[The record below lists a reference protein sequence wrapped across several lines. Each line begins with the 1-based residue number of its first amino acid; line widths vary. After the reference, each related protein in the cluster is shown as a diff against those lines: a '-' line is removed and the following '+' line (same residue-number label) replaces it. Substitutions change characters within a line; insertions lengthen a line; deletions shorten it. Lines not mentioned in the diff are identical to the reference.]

1 MLIAMKLIIKLS
13 PEIMIKSKS
22 VRLRF
27 IKILTNNIRNLLHH
41 QTDELLAITRHWD
54 RIEVRAINVQLY
66 SQIAERLTRIPGIHH
81 IILVEER
88 TFKDI
93 HDIYEQTLAMYY
105 EQLVGKS
112 FCVSVKR
119 RGEHDFTSQD
129 VEHYLGRGLKQNV
142 ENTYVKLVNP
152 DKVVLLEIADDHLL
166 FINQRYEGLGGFPI
180 GTQGEVLSLISGG
193 FDSSVASYM
202 LIRRGYRV
210 SYCFFNLFEANQEI
224 GVRKVA
230 YHLWNRFGRSHKVH
244 FISINFT
251 PVVHELIKKVDDSQM
266 GVILK
271 RMMIRA
277 ASIISEH
284 YGIQAL
290 VTGEALGQVSSQT
303 LTNMQLID
311 NSSNIII
318 LRPLISHDKEHI
330 IKLARYIGTEIFT
343 KNTPEYC
350 GLISK
355 KPTVRASQRRLEQEE
370 SNFNFE
376 ILHAAVAQAQMLDIR
391 NIINHASQQV
401 IAAEIITEL
410 GSSED
415 IVLDIRT
422 QDEQEAN
429 PLCLSNV
436 VVKTLPFYKLA
447 SQFRELDQS
456 KLYLLYC
463 DRGVMSQVQAQY
475 LREQGFQNV
484 KVYRP

>member
-13 PEIMIKSKS
+13 PEIMIKSQS

-27 IKILTNNIRNLLHH
+27 IKILTSNIRNLLH

-66 SQIAERLTRIPGIHH
+66 SQMAEILTRIPGIHH
-81 IILVEER
+81 LLLVEER

-129 VEHYLGRGLKQNV
+129 VEHYLGRGLKHNV

-166 FINQRYEGLGGFPI
+166 FINKRYEGLGGFPI

-202 LIRRGYRV
+202 LIRRGYKV
-210 SYCFFNLFEANQEI
+210 SYCFFNLGDANHEI

-230 YHLWNRFGRSHKVH
+230 YHLWNRFGHSHKVH

-251 PVVHELIKKVDDSQM
+251 PVVHEIIKKVDDSQM

-277 ASIISEH
+277 ASIISEY

-311 NSSNIII
+311 NASNIII

-343 KNTPEYC
+343 KHTPEYC

-376 ILHAAVAQAQMLDIR
+376 ILHAVVAQAQMLDIR
-391 NIINHASQQV
+391 KIINHASQQV
-401 IAAEIITEL
+401 IAVEIITEL
-410 GSSED
+410 GSED

-429 PLCLSNV
+429 PLCLSTNV

-447 SQFRELDQS
+447 KQFRDLDQS
-456 KLYLLYC
+456 KFYLLYC

-475 LREQGFQNV
+475 LRGQGFQNV